1 MPPEEPIFLENEVE
15 ANLLQSLLDEKGI
28 PYFVKAYRDP
38 GRRDG
43 IWTFNTAWG
52 HLECA
57 EEHRDL
63 VRQIL
68 ADLRASRGERR

>member
-1 MPPEEPIFLENEVE
+1 MPPEEPIFLKNAVE

-28 PYFVKAYRDP
+28 PHYVKAYRDP
-38 GRRDG
+38 ARDG

-57 EEHRDL
+57 AEHRGL

-68 ADLRASRGERR
+68 ADLHASRDERE